1 MSLTADSVSI
11 ADEIARAGGRQVR
24 RYVNESLSR
33 TAREAGASGLEPCDF
48 VCECGHLTCTEV
60 VRMPLSSFD
69 ESSPPGSIVGHGE
82 GTDDPRLGA
91 RIG

>member
-1 MSLTADSVSI
+1 MSLTADSMSI
-11 ADEIARAGGRQVR
+11 ADQIARDGGRQVR

-48 VCECGHLTCTEV
+48 VCECGHLSCTAV
-60 VRMPLSSFD
+60 VRMPLASFD

-82 GTDDPRLGA
+82 DGNVPE
-91 RIG
+91 